1 MMKALN
7 LVVCPGEI
15 IALDAH
21 AETLWPV
28 LLKKIGVTISQGAHI
43 EDKRAWVLRNF
54 GVDDLVNRLD
64 IQQKREH
71 GGPQDHIAR
80 AKIWRHVAEACLPG
94 DSISDLTASNMYL
107 LNAFI
112 VPRDQRFATPFDA
125 LRVEKVQQLPLC
137 ANQGCPNGP
146 AQVPSNRAK
155 FCTKSC
161 RNMVSKQRQ
170 WSVEPPQAIHRRR
183 KRSDA
188 AYETPAERQKA
199 YRNRSKFC
207 VTDNEAL
214 EAA

>member
-1 MMKALN
+1 MVKALN
-7 LVVCPGEI
+7 LAACPGEI

-28 LLKKIGVTISQGAHI
+28 LLKKIGVTISQGEHI

-71 GGPQDHIAR
+71 GSQDHIAR

-112 VPRDQRFATPFDA
+112 VAKEKRFATPFDA

-137 ANQGCPNGP
+137 ANQSCPNGP
-146 AQVPSNRAK
+146 ARVPSSRAK
-155 FCTKSC
+155 FCSKSC
-161 RNMVSKQRQ
+161 RNVVSRRDGYVKPSRTA
-170 WSVEPPQAIHRRR
+170 EITHR
-183 KRSDA
+183 KA
-188 AYETPAERQKA
+188 A
-199 YRNRSKFC
+199 
-207 VTDNEAL
+207 
-214 EAA
+214 